1 MIRQAGNLPLG
12 CLLGVGGYRHAPGA
26 VEELL
31 ARILVA
37 EHPEK
42 REEDLDLQLSV
53 VLLVLVQ
60 LVQPLDDR
68 RRRDELHRAA
78 VRKQLPHENHH
89 LAHQLKGLV

>member
-1 MIRQAGNLPLG
+1 MSEFPPRKASLPK
-12 CLLGVGGYRHAPGA
+12 V
-26 VEELL
+26 
-31 ARILVA
+31 IA
-37 EHPEK
+37 EN
-42 REEDLDLQLSV
+42 RENILQLHPLRLTRPEGLPRLVVLGDRV

-89 LAHQLKGLV
+89 LAHQLKGFV